1 MAGDG
6 AIESCLGVTVMAM
19 GRTVRG
25 YKLMF
30 RLRMVD
36 EILLH
41 LYISAWRMDSLNNT
55 ESFNQVLFRFLIS
68 PSNILCFF
76 RVSLALCG

>member
-30 RLRMVD
+30 RLRMV
-36 EILLH
+36 
-41 LYISAWRMDSLNNT
+41 AVTVN
-55 ESFNQVLFRFLIS
+55 
-68 PSNILCFF
+68 
-76 RVSLALCG
+76 